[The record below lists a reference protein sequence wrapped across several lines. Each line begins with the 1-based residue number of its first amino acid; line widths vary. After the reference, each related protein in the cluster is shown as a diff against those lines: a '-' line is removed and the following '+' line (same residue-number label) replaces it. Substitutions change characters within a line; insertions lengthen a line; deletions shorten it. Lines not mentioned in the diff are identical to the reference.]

1 MARRT
6 TTIRCAL
13 AAALAALAAAAPAGA
28 SPTQESI
35 IQDDPLLLSAKTG
48 ARGARCAR
56 CRCATRRGYME
67 ADVGELEPGRLRIV
81 WLDPVSH
88 RLVTTRAARVR

>member
-1 MARRT
+1 MREVQVRN
-6 TTIRCAL
+6 
-13 AAALAALAAAAPAGA
+13 P
-28 SPTQESI
+28 
-35 IQDDPLLLSAKTG
+35 
-48 ARGARCAR
+48 
-56 CRCATRRGYME
+56 RGYME